1 MIKFSHSVFA
11 LPFAFTSAF
20 FAAKGIPSISQ
31 IFWIIV
37 AMAGARS
44 AAMGMNRVIDRKID
58 AKNPRTSGR
67 EIPAGVIKV
76 TDALIFILISISAM
90 VFAAY
95 NLNPLCLKLSPLAVL
110 VLFLYSY
117 TKRFSYLSHIV
128 LGIAVSGAPLGAWIA
143 IKGSINIE
151 ILPMVIAVI
160 AWLAG
165 FDILYALQDI
175 EFDRNHGLHSILQRF
190 GIKTSLWLSRL
201 FHLLTLGLLVIT
213 GLIFRSGIIYF
224 SGMVLV
230 GLLLLYEHALVKEDD
245 LSKLDMAF
253 FNMNGYI
260 SMAVFVFTFID
271 LVLV

>member
-1 MIKFSHSVFA
+1 M
-11 LPFAFTSAF
+11 
-20 FAAKGIPSISQ
+20 
-31 IFWIIV
+31 
-37 AMAGARS
+37 
-44 AAMGMNRVIDRKID
+44 
-58 AKNPRTSGR
+58 
-67 EIPAGVIKV
+67 
-76 TDALIFILISISAM
+76 
-90 VFAAY
+90 
-95 NLNPLCLKLSPLAVL
+95 
-110 VLFLYSY
+110 
-117 TKRFSYLSHIV
+117 
-128 LGIAVSGAPLGAWIA
+128 
-143 IKGSINIE
+143 KGSINIE

-175 EFDRNHGLHSILQRF
+175 EFDRNHGLHSIPQRF